1 MDPSWRV
8 SIAHM
13 ARAGAA
19 LVVMALVGA
28 ALSCEAQDLEPRAY
42 SNTPVGMNFLIAGYA
57 YTFGDVTFDASTP
70 IKDANLTTHSAYLAY
85 AHAFGLW
92 GRPVKLDVVLPY
104 AWLSGSAEFMGQRE
118 TRWATGFGDA
128 RVRVSALLYGAPA
141 LSLPEFEDYKADFIV
156 GASLAVTL
164 PTGQYDPTKLA
175 NIGTNRWSVKP
186 EIGLSKTFGPVTF
199 ELAPSVTF
207 YTDNDDFLG
216 GKKLEKEPLAAIQG
230 HAIYHTRFGVWAA
243 VDATYYGGG
252 RTTINGEPGTE
263 PQNLRLG
270 ATLAVPI
277 NKYNS
282 VKLYA
287 TTGAYA
293 RAGGNFTTAGIAWQF
308 RWGGGL

>member
-1 MDPSWRV
+1 
-8 SIAHM
+8 M

-57 YTFGDVTFDASTP
+57 YTFGDVSFDATTP
-70 IKDANLTTHSAYLAY
+70 IKDAKLTTHSAYLAY
-85 AHAFGLW
+85 AHAFGVW
-92 GRPVKLDVVLPY
+92 GRPVKLDLVLPY
-104 AWLSGSAEFMGQRE
+104 AWLSGSADVNGQRE
-118 TRWATGFGDA
+118 SRWATGFGDA
-128 RVRVSALLYGAPA
+128 RIRLSALLYGAPA
-141 LSLPEFEDYKADFIV
+141 LSLDEFEDYKADFIV

-164 PTGQYDPTKLA
+164 PTGQYDPRKLA

-186 EIGLSKTFGPVTF
+186 EIGLSKTFGPVTL
-199 ELAPSVTF
+199 ELTPSVTF

-216 GKKLEKEPLAAIQG
+216 GKKLEKEPLYAIQG
-230 HAIYHTRFGVWAA
+230 HVIYHTRFGLWAA

-293 RAGGNFTTAGIAWQF
+293 RAGGDFTTAGIAWQF